1 MLWGTKLEK
10 PSLPF
15 CIEWSKECVNEC
27 MWEKERETDKQT
39 QHEILHVFLHVWQN
53 RNSCP
58 FVIIIIWTKRVEW
71 FIYRPFLALPNGF
84 ISTSHKQMHLLEIPE
99 APRSHRSWKHLT
111 ILFPWRPPQPTTACL
126 LGFTQVPH
134 FETARGLICQHQDPN
149 LSPSSAQ
156 KKTEVFVNLICILIE
171 LLNVLAFWIR
181 KQRGLLFL
189 ASLACY

>member
-15 CIEWSKECVNEC
+15 WIEWSKECVNEC

-39 QHEILHVFLHVWQN
+39 QHEILPVFLHVWQN

-99 APRSHRSWKHLT
+99 APRSHRSCKHLT
-111 ILFPWRPPQPTTACL
+111 ILFPRRPTPAYNCVPSGVHPSPTFWNCL
-126 LGFTQVPH
+126 WTH
-134 FETARGLICQHQDPN
+134 
-149 LSPSSAQ
+149 LS
-156 KKTEVFVNLICILIE
+156 
-171 LLNVLAFWIR
+171 
-181 KQRGLLFL
+181 
-189 ASLACY
+189 ASGS